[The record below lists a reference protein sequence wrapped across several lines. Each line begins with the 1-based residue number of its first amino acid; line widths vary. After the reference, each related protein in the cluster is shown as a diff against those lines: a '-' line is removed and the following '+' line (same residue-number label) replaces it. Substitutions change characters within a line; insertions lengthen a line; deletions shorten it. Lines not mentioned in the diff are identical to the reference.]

1 MHADDCGQK
10 WNLRHPAVH
19 LIRRRDFHAS
29 VMETVIARRAACGF
43 HVQHPFTP
51 MRAFLLLL
59 VLATSAFAQQSGGT
73 SGGTSNPSNPSGSPT
88 PTPSPTPAPTRNLW
102 MCNTPGGNYQV
113 LVSAM
118 LSVSTQEYI
127 VDGAARVTEV
137 NIDTQG
143 QFAVRFYYIEPAT
156 VSGPGGI
163 GAATFGKVQDVL
175 SQAADR
181 SGSDVWKKVVKS
193 YPTTTH
199 ARTIEYRVGSKDS
212 LTKIFTSATNSH
224 ATGKADAVTI
234 SD

>member
-1 MHADDCGQK
+1 MHD
-10 WNLRHPAVH
+10 LY
-19 LIRRRDFHAS
+19 AS
-29 VMETVIARRAACGF
+29 VMETVIARRAAWGF
-43 HVQHPFTP
+43 HVRNPFTP
-51 MRAFLLLL
+51 MRALLLFLL
-59 VLATSAFAQQSGGT
+59 LATSAFAQQTGGT
-73 SGGTSNPSNPSGSPT
+73 GGTSNPASPTGSPT
-88 PTPSPTPAPTRNLW
+88 PTPTPPATPAPTRNLW
-102 MCNTPGGNYQV
+102 TCSTPGGTYQV

-118 LSVSTQEYI
+118 LSVSQQEYI

-143 QFAVRFYYIEPAT
+143 QFAVRFYYIEPA
-156 VSGPGGI
+156 VVAGPGGI

-212 LTKIFTSATNSH
+212 LTKIFTSA
-224 ATGKADAVTI
+224 AGAQGTGKPDTVTI